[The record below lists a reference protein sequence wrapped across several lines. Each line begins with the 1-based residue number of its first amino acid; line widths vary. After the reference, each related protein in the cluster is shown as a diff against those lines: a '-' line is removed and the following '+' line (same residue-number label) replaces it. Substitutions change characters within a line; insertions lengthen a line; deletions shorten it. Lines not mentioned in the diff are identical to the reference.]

1 MIDSIDSRLYS
12 LETIKESK
20 VAWVCEWFFH
30 WKLKS
35 RIQRTYNS
43 SNPSMNMYP
52 KVLSFL
58 VSRPWRSFTLF
69 ILGKLFFSAW
79 TILSEVTHLIICFS
93 PPPFN
98 PSVYMKVI
106 SSGAEMISLDTYLHP
121 YLFTSQDYRFSFVK
135 QKVVKMIVYPDSSW
149 WNRCDVFGV
158 FLVWNIRFA

>member
-1 MIDSIDSRLYS
+1 MS
-12 LETIKESK
+12 LWVIFPLRNEIKNSK
-20 VAWVCEWFFH
+20 DLQF
-30 WKLKS
+30 L
-35 RIQRTYNS
+35 T
-43 SNPSMNMYP
+43 SNPFMNVYP

-149 WNRCDVFGV
+149 WNRCDVFGG